1 MFIIDQVLTVI
12 LVAFLELGKKSLSSL
27 RGVMD
32 IQGYK
37 N

>member
-1 MFIIDQVLTVI
+1 MIDQVLTVI
-12 LVAFLELGKKSLSSL
+12 LADFLELGKKWRSLL
-27 RGVMD
+27 KGVMD